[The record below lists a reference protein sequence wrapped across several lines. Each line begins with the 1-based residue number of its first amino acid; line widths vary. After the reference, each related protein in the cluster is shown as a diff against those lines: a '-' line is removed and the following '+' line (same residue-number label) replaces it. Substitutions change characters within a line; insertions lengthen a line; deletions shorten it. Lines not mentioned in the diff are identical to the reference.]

1 MFEANEGSSLIMSQV
16 GIRTDTDCTHRFIA
30 GDQAEPGPEP
40 ALVLLHDSG
49 ANEEQLLSVAEVWAR
64 DHRTN
69 VLSLRG
75 WFPYQEGYS
84 FLGTPDDTVC
94 KETCFIERADRIS
107 RFLEWAAAEY
117 NLNPGRIIVFGKGDG
132 ATLAASLLFV
142 HSELLGG
149 AVLIRPRSPFRPR
162 PLPALP
168 CYPILLVSGQRE
180 SVDFRSEAKELAD
193 LLFQCGCSV
202 RQVRVPLD
210 HRFDAKLIRTGSAW
224 YRKVSSVDISIEC
237 AI

>member
-1 MFEANEGSSLIMSQV
+1 MSQT
-16 GIRTDTDCTHRFIA
+16 GIRTDADCAHRFVSA
-30 GDQAEPGPEP
+30 DLAKPGREPG
-40 ALVLLHDSG
+40 LVLLHDSG
-49 ANEEQLLSVAEVWAR
+49 ANEEQLLSIAEVWAR

-69 VLSLRG
+69 ILSLRG
-75 WFPYQEGYS
+75 WFPYNKGYS
-84 FLGTPDDTVC
+84 FLGSPDDSIC

-107 RFLEWAAAEY
+107 KFLQWAVGEY
-117 NLNPGRIIVFGKGDG
+117 DLNPGRLIVFGIGDG
-132 ATLAASLLFV
+132 AILAASLLFV

-149 AVLIRPRSPFRPR
+149 AVLVQPKSPFHPK

-168 CYPILLVSGQRE
+168 CYPILLVTGQPE
-180 SVDFRSEAKELAD
+180 PAPTESEAKELAG

-202 RQVRVPLD
+202 RRVRVPLD
-210 HRFDAKLIRTGSAW
+210 HRFEAKLIRAGSAW

>member
-1 MFEANEGSSLIMSQV
+1 MTESATRI
-16 GIRTDTDCTHRFIA
+16 DTDCAHRFISA
-30 GDQAEPGPEP
+30 DRPEPGPEP

-49 ANEEQLLSVAEVWAR
+49 ANEEQLLSVATTLAR

-75 WFPYQEGYS
+75 WYPFQAGYS
-84 FLGTPDDTVC
+84 FLGTTDEPIC
-94 KETCFIERADRIS
+94 KETCFIDSADRIS
-107 RFLEWAAAEY
+107 TFLEWAATEY
-117 NLNPGRIIVFGKGDG
+117 DLNPGRLVVFGM
-132 ATLAASLLFV
+132 
-142 HSELLGG
+142 GG
-149 AVLIRPRSPFRPR
+149 ALLVRPRAPFRPK

-168 CYPILLVSGQRE
+168 CYPILLVTSQHE
-180 SVDFRSEAKELAD
+180 PAALQSEAKELAD

-202 RQVRVPLD
+202 RRVQVPLD
-210 HRFDAKLIRTGSAW
+210 RRFEAKLIRAADAW